1 MPLLRK
7 RPRPKQL
14 RLKWL
19 SAEVNLHVQEWC
31 RVCWRIRSLMRWYTL
46 ANNAEVQSIL
56 HRFLVVLLFRRDRVQ
71 RSLLQRRQFAP
82 SAGPFRRM
90 CHFQDDQEFRD
101 LFRFRRA
108 EFHDLLKQLRLV
120 AADGKPLTVKVG
132 RNGHRSTVPADWCL
146 MVLLNRLSY
155 PCRYADLARRF
166 GGSRTT
172 CCEGFLYLLTEMD
185 QRFGHV
191 VLDVARFLSRATAR
205 HCCDI
210 MENHDDN
217 FGHVLG
223 FVDTKF
229 VKVQRPGGPRASLFD
244 NIDQRLV
251 YSGEKKAHG
260 LKYQVLELANGLSIT
275 TRAYPGGE
283 ADSTILGDSGWLL
296 LLESLSRRLGF
307 DPCMIGDCAYARSRN
322 LVRKNRRHE
331 IHRIPAWEADA
342 LNEYRVLVENAFAH
356 IHNNWG
362 FLSHKYH
369 LTIAMTPFDRMW
381 RVSMLLHNLQ
391 TISYGNQTTDTLGY
405 FLHNWTYSSYLNG

>member
-1 MPLLRK
+1 M
-7 RPRPKQL
+7 PRPAQL

-19 SAEVNLHVQEWC
+19 SAEVNVHLQEWC
-31 RVCWRIRSLMRWYTL
+31 RVCKRIRTLLRCCTL
-46 ANNAEVQSIL
+46 ANSRHVQSL
-56 HRFLVVLLFRRDRVQ
+56 LQKLLCLQVLQRNRVQ

-82 SAGPFRRM
+82 SAGPFRQM
-90 CHFQDDQEFRD
+90 CHFRDGQEFRD
-101 LFRFRRA
+101 LFRFRQP
-108 EFHDLLKQLRLV
+108 EFHDLLKLLHLV
-120 AADGKPLTVKVG
+120 SIDGKPLNIKVG
-132 RNGHRSTVPADWCL
+132 RPGHRSIVPADWCL

-166 GGSRTT
+166 GGNRSA
-172 CCEGFLYLLTEMD
+172 CCEGFLYLLAEMD
-185 QRFGHV
+185 ERFGHV
-191 VLDVARFLSRATAR
+191 VLDVGRFLSRTTVQ

-210 MENHDDN
+210 MESYDDD
-217 FGHVLG
+217 FGHILG

-229 VKVQRPGGPRASLFD
+229 VRVQRPGGPQASLFD
-244 NIDQRLV
+244 NIDQKLV

-283 ADSTILGDSGWLL
+283 ADSTILGDSDWLL
-296 LLESLSRRLGF
+296 LLESLSRRMGF
-307 DPCMIGDCAYARSRN
+307 DPCMIGDCAYARCRN
-322 LVRKNRRHE
+322 LKRKNRRHE
-331 IHRIPAWEADA
+331 LHRIPAWQADA

-381 RVSMLLHNLQ
+381 RVSLLLHNLQ
-391 TISYGNQTTDTLGY
+391 TISYGNQTTNTLGY
-405 FLHNWTYSSYLNG
+405 YLHDWTYDSYLNG